1 MVDTLI
7 GKVAQKIGD
16 DHESNANAGH
26 DFMHFLMFVAVCVMV
41 FIIWRIVRRG
51 GGRTAPPQ
59 AGMPHPGVVAVT
71 ETLKRIEERL
81 GRVEGYVT
89 SREFDL
95 QQKFKK
101 L

>member
-1 MVDTLI
+1 
-7 GKVAQKIGD
+7 
-16 DHESNANAGH
+16 
-26 DFMHFLMFVAVCVMV
+26 VCD
-41 FIIWRIVRRG
+41 
-51 GGRTAPPQ
+51 A
-59 AGMPHPGVVAVT
+59 
-71 ETLKRIEERL
+71 LKRVEDRL